1 MAKRK
6 EITGVRIKLATP
18 DRIHAISKGEV
29 TKPETINYRTLRPEA
44 DGLFCERIFGPTRSY
59 ECRCGKYKRSG
70 PKFKG
75 VVCEHCGVEVTD
87 NRVRRERMGHIDLAV
102 PVVHIWY
109 LRGIPSRLSLL
120 LGTSAKDLERVIY
133 FAPSRK
139 AEKGFKVTASAKP
152 EIIAV
157 GDEVFESDIK
167 IHQHYQG
174 ESFQY
179 EEAYQLEGIENV
191 PVDVGD
197 VITATQAA
205 KFKTEY
211 GDDSLKVEPAF
222 TLKNANEELGLAAGA
237 VVPASKAGDDD
248 TRLKIGSSEAFIVT
262 FAAKLPY
269 KKGSVLSRTEL
280 TEMESRYP
288 GRFRIMRY
296 EKNIDDPSHLVIEP
310 GSSYFSQGDVVFEHQ
325 QALCRM
331 YDPKFEAG
339 IGADGV
345 QALINKLDL
354 DLLADNLREMIAD
367 STGQKKRKFI
377 KRLQVVEDFRKS
389 DSQPQSM
396 ILNVLPVIPPD
407 LRPLVQLDG
416 GRFATS
422 DLNDLYRRVIN
433 RNNRLKKLQALN
445 APEIIIRNEKRMLQE
460 CVDALIDNGRVGK
473 AVLGAGNRPLKSL
486 TDLLRGKKGR
496 FRQNLLGKR
505 VDYSGRSVIV
515 IGPQLKIYQCGL
527 PKQMALELFK
537 PFVIRRLVESKL
549 APNIKSAKRRI
560 EKGGAEVWEIL
571 ENIIKDHPV
580 MLNRAPTLHRLGIQA
595 FEPVLME
602 GKAIR
607 LHPMVCT
614 AFNADFDGDQMAVHV
629 PLSIE
634 AQAEARLLMLS
645 ANNLLSPASGKPVVT
660 PTQDIVLGVYYLT
673 DMREG
678 LLGDG
683 KCFMNADDVLSEIS
697 HGTVHVNARIWLKEN
712 PEEWGHPKGRRMYV
726 GKVQGKKGKLE
737 DGEVIVNSFADVQ
750 GEHRLLFFETSP
762 GRVMFN
768 SRIAPALR
776 FVNEQLGKKKIGSL
790 LDDAYDKV
798 DRPGV
803 VDMLDEIKSLGYHWA
818 ARSGISFGVQ
828 AVRIPDEKAII
839 TRETQ
844 AEDDVA
850 KENYE
855 MGLLTHDEYLDQKNA
870 LWSAAT
876 RDIAQKIKEHMSEDN
891 PVRMMVDSGA
901 RGSLGQMGQMAGI
914 RGLMADPTGKT
925 IDYPITANFREGMNM
940 LEYFISTHG
949 ARKGLADTALRTAKS
964 GYLTRR
970 LVDVAQDLII
980 TEHDCGTDKGICI
993 HPLLSEGKVMI
1004 SIADRIAGR
1013 TALRDIEKDGELFVK
1028 AGDVITEALAKR
1040 IEAAGI
1046 DEVWVRSPLACAL
1059 KKGICQKCY
1068 GHDLSSRRLVPIG
1081 EAVGVVAAQSIGE
1094 PGTQLT
1100 MRTFHT
1106 GGVRSADDITQG
1118 LPRIEQL
1125 FEVRRPRKVCILAGL
1140 DGHIKEIITEGKR
1153 KVIVEDDEGNT
1164 ITHAIPT
1171 GQEIKEGIEEGM
1183 PVEKL
1188 TPLTEGSI
1196 DPQQLLE
1203 VSGID
1208 AVQRML
1214 VDEIQNVY
1222 NSQSVTI
1229 NNKHIEVILR
1239 KVAPLNKVRV
1249 IEEGDTSFV
1258 AGDMIWEDDAEN
1270 VVREINEDNER
1281 RVSDAVKAFNGDILL
1296 STDRPDESIDAF
1308 IGQPL
1313 TEEIIRKI
1321 LKPGAA
1327 VKMLTI
1333 QHEDLEVDV
1342 LLGRSAFRKKLE
1354 GLRLIRDV
1362 VLKRTKIKKGTV
1374 MTREELK
1381 RITEGGPVIIRTRHK
1396 DVLDRM
1402 IGVRWLAED
1411 HYMGSRL
1418 CAPHDELLIQ
1428 KYADEIASTGM
1439 RDFKVWGS
1447 VEHINV
1453 AEELRRFL
1461 QDKGLLGKEIY
1472 ENGEGTN
1479 RYVDDEVIAQL
1490 ADCTIESIDIE
1501 DEEEGVKTVTRLEML
1516 ERLLTSRLKNKVLV
1530 HVDFYRT
1537 PEQIAAD
1544 EAEARA
1550 KEEEKARIAAQLKQ
1564 VKYEARERHK
1574 YRVQKAAEL
1583 GITLEE
1589 LGYDKVDDAIRARMD
1604 ALENPPEEP
1613 YDESLGTRFIGGL
1626 ELKGKVIDEMAA
1638 KKPLDIYIRSAS
1650 AKPEVC
1656 HLIREYT
1663 FMQKLREAPECRPF
1677 IHGITK
1683 AALATDSF
1691 LSAASFQQTAQVLAG
1706 AAVKGELDPLS
1717 GLKENVIIGH
1727 LIPAGTGSEAFR
1739 SIAYKSSGKPKF
1751 KPKNRPDSREPKPEQ
1766 PVLASED
1773 LFTNTNKSEQPEEQ
1787 KIPDVQ
1793 EAAET
1798 QNLAE
1803 QQQPINTGDLF
1814 TQ

>member
-18 DRIHAISKGEV
+18 DRIHEISRGEV
-29 TKPETINYRTLRPEA
+29 TKPETINYRTLRPET

-139 AEKGFKVTASAKP
+139 AEKGFKVTESARP
-152 EIIAV
+152 DIIAK

-167 IHQHYQG
+167 IHKHYQG
-174 ESFQY
+174 DDFQY
-179 EEAYQLEGIENV
+179 EEAFQIEGIENV
-191 PVDVGD
+191 PANIGD
-197 VITATQAA
+197 VITAQKAA
-205 KFKTEY
+205 NYKRDY
-211 GDDSLKVEPAF
+211 GADSVKVEPAF
-222 TLKNANEELGLAAGA
+222 ILSEPSEELGLDAGA
-237 VVPASKAGDDD
+237 VVPVSKAPDSAK
-248 TRLKIGSSEAFIVT
+248 RAKIGNEEAYIVV
-262 FAAKLPY
+262 AAFKFPF
-269 KKGSVLSRTEL
+269 KKGEVLSRSEL
-280 TEMESRYP
+280 TEFEAKYP

-310 GSSYFSQGDVVFEHQ
+310 GKSYFSQGDVVYEHQ
-325 QALCRM
+325 QYLCRQ
-331 YDPKFEAG
+331 YDPEFEAG

-345 QALINKLDL
+345 LALINKLDL
-354 DLLADNLREMIAD
+354 DLLADNLREWIAD

-473 AVLGAGNRPLKSL
+473 AVMGAGNRPLKSL

-537 PFVIRRLVESKL
+537 PFVIRRLVEGGL
-549 APNIKSAKRRI
+549 APNVKNAKRKI
-560 EKGGAEVWEIL
+560 EKGGGEIWEIL

-678 LLGDG
+678 LQGDNRH
-683 KCFMNADDVLSEIS
+683 FMSSDDVLSAIS
-697 HGTVHVNARIWLKEN
+697 HGTVHVNARIWLREN
-712 PEEWGHPKGRRMYV
+712 PDEWGHPKGRRKY
-726 GKVQGKKGKLE
+726 GRN
-737 DGEVIVNSFADVQ
+737 GEAVIVDSFDDVE
-750 GEHRLLFFETSP
+750 GEPRTLFFETSP
-762 GRVMFN
+762 GRVLFN
-768 SRIAPALR
+768 TRIAPALR
-776 FVNEQLGKKKIGSL
+776 FVNEQLGKKKIGTL
-790 LDDAYDKV
+790 LDSAYDKV

-803 VDMLDEIKSLGYHWA
+803 VQMLDEIKSLGYHWA

-844 AEDDVA
+844 AEDDIA

-855 MGLLTHDEYLDQKNA
+855 MGLLTHDEYLDQKSKMWA
-870 LWSAAT
+870 QAT
-876 RDIAQKIKEHMSEDN
+876 KDIAEKIKEHMSEDN

-970 LVDVAQDLII
+970 LVDVSQDLII

-1004 SIADRIAGR
+1004 GIAERIAGR
-1013 TALRDIEKDGELFVK
+1013 TALRDIEKDGEVFIK
-1028 AGDVITEALAKR
+1028 AGDIITESIAKK
-1040 IEAAGI
+1040 IEAAGF

-1059 KKGICQKCY
+1059 KKGVCQKCY
-1068 GHDLSSRRLVPIG
+1068 GHDLSSRKLVPIG

-1106 GGVRSADDITQG
+1106 GGVRSAEDITQG

-1140 DGHIKEIITEGKR
+1140 DGHIKDIITEGKR
-1153 KVIVEDDEGNT
+1153 KVIIEDDEGNT
-1164 ITHAIPT
+1164 ITHAIPS
-1171 GQEIKEGIEEGM
+1171 GQEIKEGIEIGM
-1183 PVEKL
+1183 EVGKL
-1188 TPLTEGSI
+1188 TPLTEGSV

-1222 NSQSVTI
+1222 NSQGVSI

-1249 IEEGDTSFV
+1249 IEEGDSSFV
-1258 AGDMIWEDDAEN
+1258 AGDMIWEDEAEAIN
-1270 VVREINEDNER
+1270 TEIEQDNEKR
-1281 RVSDAVKAFNGDILL
+1281 IKTAVKTLAGHVLL
-1296 STDRPDESIDAF
+1296 RTDRPDEAIDEF

-1313 TEEIIRKI
+1313 TEEAIRKI
-1321 LKPGAA
+1321 LTPG
-1327 VKMLTI
+1327 VEIKTLTI
-1333 QHEDLEVDV
+1333 QREDLEVDV
-1342 LLGRSAFRKKLE
+1342 ILGKSSFRKRLE
-1354 GLRLIRDV
+1354 GLRLVRDV
-1362 VLKRTKIKKGTV
+1362 KVEKKGKISKSKV
-1374 MTREELK
+1374 LDRNDLK
-1381 RITEGGPVIIRTRHK
+1381 RITKLDPQIVRTR
-1396 DVLDRM
+1396 DTTILDR
-1402 IGVRWLAED
+1402 ITGIRWTAQD
-1411 HYMGSRL
+1411 VFAGNRL
-1418 CAPHDELLIQ
+1418 VVPHDTLITP
-1428 KYADEIASTGM
+1428 KYVEAISIAAI
-1439 RDFKVWGS
+1439 RDFTLWSS
-1447 VEHINV
+1447 VEHINI
-1453 AEELRRFL
+1453 AEEMRRFL
-1461 QDKGLLGKEIY
+1461 AEKGIIGKEIY
-1472 ENGEGTN
+1472 ENGEATG
-1479 RYVDDEVIAQL
+1479 RYVDDEVIAAM
-1490 ADCTIESIDIE
+1490 ADCTIEQLDLE
-1501 DEEEGVKTVTRLEML
+1501 DDEEGVKTITRLDML
-1516 ERLLTSRLKNKVLV
+1516 ERLLMSKLKGKILV
-1530 HVDFYRT
+1530 NVAFYRT
-1537 PEQIAAD
+1537 PEQIAKD
-1544 EAEARA
+1544 EAFAKLLEEAQAKAKAEA
-1550 KEEEKARIAAQLKQ
+1550 KEAKSQIYAELARRKAKAEEMGVPVEELFPDPIPEYKPAPLPEPEPEEGTKF
-1564 VKYEARERHK
+1564 VGGMEL
-1574 YRVQKAAEL
+1574 KAAL
-1583 GITLEE
+1583 IT
-1589 LGYDKVDDAIRARMD
+1589 
-1604 ALENPPEEP
+1604 
-1613 YDESLGTRFIGGL
+1613 
-1626 ELKGKVIDEMAA
+1626 EMAER
-1638 KKPLDIYIRSAS
+1638 KPLDVYVRTSTT
-1650 AKPEVC
+1650 KPEPC
-1656 HLIREYT
+1656 YIIRDYT
-1663 FMQKLREAPECRPF
+1663 FIQRLRELPECRPF

-1691 LSAASFQQTAQVLAG
+1691 LSAASFQQTAQVLAR

-1727 LIPAGTGSEAFR
+1727 LIPAGTGAEAFR
-1739 SIAYKSSGKPKF
+1739 GIAYKSSGRPKPKPRA
-1751 KPKNRPDSREPKPEQ
+1751 KTEADGETPQEQ
-1766 PVLASED
+1766 PTIASED
-1773 LFTNTNKSEQPEEQ
+1773 LFT
-1787 KIPDVQ
+1787 
-1793 EAAET
+1793 A
-1798 QNLAE
+1798 
-1803 QQQPINTGDLF
+1803 
-1814 TQ
+1814 

>member
-18 DRIHAISKGEV
+18 ERIHAISKGEV
-29 TKPETINYRTLRPEA
+29 QKPETINYRTLRPET
-44 DGLFCERIFGPTRSY
+44 DGLFCEKIFGPTRSY
-59 ECRCGKYKRSG
+59 ECKCGKYKRSG

-75 VVCEHCGVEVTD
+75 VICEHCGVEVTD

-133 FAPSRK
+133 FAPLKKPEK
-139 AEKGFKVTASAKP
+139 AYKVTATGRP
-152 EIIAV
+152 DIVAV
-157 GDEVFESDIK
+157 GAVIPATEMK
-167 IHQHYQG
+167 IHEHYDD
-174 ESFQY
+174 SFRC
-179 EEAYQLEGIENV
+179 EKAYVIDEGISV
-191 PVDVGD
+191 PVNAGD
-197 VITATQAA
+197 VISSAQLS
-205 KFKTEY
+205 KYKTDY
-211 GDDSLKVEPAF
+211 GDSSLKAEPAF
-222 TLKNANEELGLAAGA
+222 VLTEPDEELGLEAGA
-237 VVPASKAGDDD
+237 IVPASKAPESAE
-248 TRLKIGSSEAFIVT
+248 RAKAGSYDAFIVT
-262 FAAKLPY
+262 ATVKPEVNGQELAKG
-269 KKGSVLSRTEL
+269 KILSESELKEARRLYPELFPHDAEKTEDEQCNL
-280 TEMESRYP
+280 VV
-288 GRFRIMRY
+288 
-296 EKNIDDPSHLVIEP
+296 DDPCHLVILP
-310 GSSYFSQGDVVFEHQ
+310 GSSPFEQGDVIFEHQ
-325 QALCRM
+325 QRLCCK
-331 YDPKFEAG
+331 YDDHFEAG

-345 QALINKLDL
+345 LALINRLDL
-354 DLLADNLREMIAD
+354 DFLADSLREQIAD
-367 STGQKKRKFI
+367 TTGQKKRKLI
-377 KRLQVVEDFRKS
+377 KRLQVTEDFRKS

-396 ILNVLPVIPPD
+396 ILTVLPVIPPD

-445 APEIIIRNEKRMLQE
+445 APEIIVRNEKRMLQE

-527 PKQMALELFK
+527 PEQMALELFK
-537 PFVIRRLVESKL
+537 PFVIRRLVEGGL
-549 APNIKSAKRRI
+549 APNVKNAKRKI
-560 EKGGAEVWEIL
+560 EKGGGEIWEIL

-645 ANNLLSPASGKPVVT
+645 ANNLLSPASGRPVVT

-678 LLGDG
+678 LKGDG
-683 KCFMNADDVLSEIS
+683 RHFSDMDDVLSAIS
-697 HGTVHVNARIWLKEN
+697 HGTVHVNARIWLREN
-712 PEEWGHPKGRRMYV
+712 PELWGHPKGRRKYIH
-726 GKVQGKKGKLE
+726 
-737 DGEVIVNSFADVQ
+737 DGEAVIAENFAEVQ
-750 GEHRLLFFETSP
+750 GEPRTIFFETSP
-762 GRVMFN
+762 GRVLFN
-768 SRIAPALR
+768 TKIPEPLR
-776 FVNEQLGKKKIGSL
+776 YVNEQLGKKKIGSL

-803 VDMLDEIKSLGYHWA
+803 VALLDDIKSLGYHWA

-828 AVRIPDEKAII
+828 AVRIPEEKAEI
-839 TRETQ
+839 TRTTQ

-855 MGLLTHDEYLDQKNA
+855 MGLLTYDEYLDQKSK
-870 LWSAAT
+870 LWAQAT
-876 RDIAQKIKEHMSEDN
+876 KDIADKIEAHMTEDN
-891 PVRMMVDSGA
+891 PVKMMVDSGA
-901 RGSLGQMGQMAGI
+901 RGSKGQLGQMAGI

-970 LVDVAQDLII
+970 LVDVSQDLII

-993 HPLLSEGKVMI
+993 RPLISEGKTMI
-1004 SIADRIAGR
+1004 GIAERIAGR
-1013 TALRDIEKDGELFVK
+1013 TSLHDIEADGELIVK
-1028 AGDVITEALAKR
+1028 SGDIITEALAKK

-1046 DEVWVRSPLACAL
+1046 AEVWVRSPLACAL
-1059 KKGICQKCY
+1059 KKGVCQKCY
-1068 GHDLSSRRLVPIG
+1068 GHDLSSRKLVPIG

-1106 GGVRSADDITQG
+1106 GGVRSAEDITQG

-1153 KVIVEDDEGNT
+1153 KVIVEDDEGN
-1164 ITHAIPT
+1164 IMTHAIPS
-1171 GQEIKEGIEEGM
+1171 GQDIREGIEEGM
-1183 PVEKL
+1183 EVTKL

-1203 VSGID
+1203 VEGID
-1208 AVQRML
+1208 AVQKML
-1214 VDEIQNVY
+1214 VDEIQYVY
-1222 NSQSVTI
+1222 HSQGVSI

-1258 AGDMIWEDDAEN
+1258 AGDMVWEDEVAE
-1270 VVREINEDNER
+1270 VERQILEDNER
-1281 RVSDAVKAFNGDILL
+1281 RISNAVKAFGGDVLL
-1296 STDRPDESIDAF
+1296 GLDYPDEEFSEF

-1313 TEEIIRKI
+1313 TEEIFRKI
-1321 LKPGAA
+1321 LTPGVS
-1327 VKMLTI
+1327 VKTLTVE
-1333 QHEDLEVDV
+1333 HEGKEIDV
-1342 LLGRSAFRKKLE
+1342 IIGKSAFRKRMHNMRT
-1354 GLRLIRDV
+1354 LREIRITPKSYVKKNINLSRDD
-1362 VLKRTKIKKGTV
+1362 LKRVTSLDT
-1374 MTREELK
+1374 
-1381 RITEGGPVIIRTRHK
+1381 VIIRVRDQK
-1396 DVLDRM
+1396 MSNRLVNL
-1402 IGVRWLAED
+1402 RWLAESISV
-1411 HYMGSRL
+1411 GKRL
-1418 CAPHDELLIQ
+1418 VAAHDTFITQER
-1428 KYADEIASTGM
+1428 YNDIAKSGIPDIKVWSAVEHVNVLDGM
-1439 RDFKVWGS
+1439 RKTL
-1447 VEHINV
+1447 EAMN
-1453 AEELRRFL
+1453 
-1461 QDKGLLGKEIY
+1461 LLGMDIY
-1472 ENGEGTN
+1472 EDGEASGRKVDAEFLEGLATGSIEQAEVDNGEEIITVSHSEQLKKFLTGKLRN
-1479 RYVDDEVIAQL
+1479 KILVSVAFQEMPDDE
-1490 ADCTIESIDIE
+1490 
-1501 DEEEGVKTVTRLEML
+1501 
-1516 ERLLTSRLKNKVLV
+1516 
-1530 HVDFYRT
+1530 
-1537 PEQIAAD
+1537 PEAP
-1544 EAEARA
+1544 
-1550 KEEEKARIAAQLKQ
+1550 
-1564 VKYEARERHK
+1564 
-1574 YRVQKAAEL
+1574 
-1583 GITLEE
+1583 
-1589 LGYDKVDDAIRARMD
+1589 
-1604 ALENPPEEP
+1604 NPEEP
-1613 YDESLGTRFIGGL
+1613 APELTGGT
-1626 ELKGKVIDEMAA
+1626 ELKAETIAELSERHPVDVWV
-1638 KKPLDIYIRSAS
+1638 RAS
-1650 AKPEVC
+1650 NSKPEIL
-1656 HLIREYT
+1656 HLIREYS
-1663 FMQKLREAPECRPF
+1663 FIQRIRELPECRPF

-1706 AAVKGELDPLS
+1706 AAVKGEIDPLS

-1727 LIPAGTGSEAFR
+1727 LIPAGTGAEAFR
-1739 SIAYKSSGKPKF
+1739 KIAYSSPRPKPSSVQE
-1751 KPKNRPDSREPKPEQ
+1751 SREDISSQ
-1766 PVLASED
+1766 PDTVLESMD
-1773 LFTNTNKSEQPEEQ
+1773 IFTE
-1787 KIPDVQ
+1787 
-1793 EAAET
+1793 
-1798 QNLAE
+1798 
-1803 QQQPINTGDLF
+1803 
-1814 TQ
+1814 

>member
-1 MAKRK
+1 MARRK

-18 DRIHAISKGEV
+18 ERIHAISKGEV
-29 TKPETINYRTLRPEA
+29 LKPETINYRTLRPET

-59 ECRCGKYKRSG
+59 ECKCGKYKRSG

-75 VVCEHCGVEVTD
+75 VICEHCGVEVTD

-133 FAPSRK
+133 FAPLK
-139 AEKGFKVTASAKP
+139 KTEKGYKVTSTSRPDIIREGAVIP
-152 EIIAV
+152 ET
-157 GDEVFESDIK
+157 EVK
-167 IHQHYQG
+167 IHKHYD
-174 ESFQY
+174 ESFSC
-179 EEAYQLEGIENV
+179 EKAYMLDDVRVV
-191 PVDVGD
+191 PVGIGD
-197 VITATQAA
+197 IISAEQLS
-205 KFKTEY
+205 KYKTEY
-211 GDDSLKVEPAF
+211 GDDTLRAEPAF
-222 TLKNANEELGLAAGA
+222 VLTEDNEELELSAGA
-237 VVPASKAGDDD
+237 IVPASKAPETAERAKKGNND
-248 TRLKIGSSEAFIVT
+248 AFIVT
-262 FAAKLPY
+262 GAFKPQVDGQDIAKGKILSESELRKALELY
-269 KKGSVLSRTEL
+269 KDIFPEDAENRE
-280 TEMESRYP
+280 
-288 GRFRIMRY
+288 Y
-296 EKNIDDPSHLVIEP
+296 EQCSLVVDDPCHLVIMP
-310 GSSYFSQGDVVFEHQ
+310 GSSPFEQGDVIFEHQ
-325 QALCRM
+325 QKLCRA
-331 YDPKFEAG
+331 YDDKFDAG

-345 QALINKLDL
+345 LALINKLDL
-354 DLLADNLREMIAD
+354 DFLSDSLREQIAD
-367 STGQKKRKFI
+367 TTGQKKRKLI
-377 KRLQVVEDFRKS
+377 KRLQVTEDFRKS
-389 DSQPQSM
+389 DSKPQSM
-396 ILNVLPVIPPD
+396 IITVLPVIPPD

-537 PFVIRRLVESKL
+537 PFVIRRLVEGGL
-549 APNIKSAKRRI
+549 APNVKNAKRRI
-560 EKGGAEVWEIL
+560 EKGGSEIWEIL

-645 ANNLLSPASGKPVVT
+645 ANNLLSPASGRPVVT

-678 LLGDG
+678 LKGDG
-683 KCFMNADDVLSEIS
+683 QHFMNMDDVLSAIS

-712 PEEWGHPKGRRMYV
+712 PDLWGHPSGRRKYSD
-726 GKVQGKKGKLE
+726 GKNP
-737 DGEVIVNSFADVQ
+737 VIVNSFEEVS
-750 GEHRLLFFETSP
+750 GNPHSVFFETSP

-768 SRIAPALR
+768 TKIAEPLR

-803 VDMLDEIKSLGYHWA
+803 VAMLDDIKSLGYHWA

-828 AVRIPDEKAII
+828 AVRIPDEKAEI
-839 TRETQ
+839 TRQTEEQ
-844 AEDDVA
+844 DSVA

-855 MGLLTHDEYLDQKNA
+855 MGLLTYDEYLDQKSK
-870 LWSAAT
+870 LWGQAT
-876 RDIAQKIKEHMSEDN
+876 KDIADSIEKHMMKDN

-901 RGSLGQMGQMAGI
+901 RGSKGQLGQMAGI

-970 LVDVAQDLII
+970 LVDVSQDLII
-980 TEHDCGTDKGICI
+980 TEHDCGTDKGIRI
-993 HPLLSEGKVMI
+993 EPLVSEGKVMI
-1004 SIADRIAGR
+1004 GIAERIAGR
-1013 TALRDIEKDGELFVK
+1013 TSLNDITVNDEVIVKTGEI
-1028 AGDVITEALAKR
+1028 ITEALARK

-1046 DEVWVRSPLACAL
+1046 SEVWVRSPLACSL

-1068 GHDLSSRRLVPIG
+1068 GHDLSSRNLVPIG

-1106 GGVRSADDITQG
+1106 GGVRSAEDITQG

-1125 FEVRRPRKVCILAGL
+1125 FEVRRPRKVCILAGVE
-1140 DGHIKEIITEGKR
+1140 GRIKEIIAEGKR
-1153 KVIVEDDEGNT
+1153 KVIIEGFTEDGEEKI
-1164 ITHAIPT
+1164 ITHAIPS
-1171 GQEIKEGIEEGM
+1171 GQDIKEGIEVGM
-1183 PVEKL
+1183 EVSKL

-1203 VSGID
+1203 VEGIN
-1208 AVQRML
+1208 AVQKML
-1214 VDEIQNVY
+1214 VDEIQYVY
-1222 NSQSVTI
+1222 HSQGVSI

-1258 AGDMIWEDDAEN
+1258 AGDMIWNDDVAKVEQ
-1270 VVREINEDNER
+1270 EIRNDNER
-1281 RVSDAVKAFNGDILL
+1281 RIRLAVQNLEGDILL
-1296 STDRPDESIDAF
+1296 SLDKPDDEFDQYV
-1308 IGQPL
+1308 GQPL
-1313 TEEIIRKI
+1313 TEDILRRILTPGVTVKGFTILHEGSEI
-1321 LKPGAA
+1321 
-1327 VKMLTI
+1327 
-1333 QHEDLEVDV
+1333 DV
-1342 LLGRSAFRKKLE
+1342 IIGKTAFRKRMYNA
-1354 GLRLIRDV
+1354 RLVRD
-1362 VLKRTKIKKGTV
+1362 IKTPKFKV
-1374 MTREELK
+1374 KKNINLSRDELK
-1381 RITEGGPVIIRTRHK
+1381 KLTSGDPVVVRIRHRDHMDALVNVK
-1396 DVLDRM
+1396 
-1402 IGVRWLAED
+1402 WLAEEVSIPRKE
-1411 HYMGSRL
+1411 GKRL
-1418 CAPHDELLIQ
+1418 IAAKDTLITPENAP
-1428 KYADEIASTGM
+1428 EIAQSGVK
-1439 RDFKVWGS
+1439 DIKVWNA
-1447 VEHINV
+1447 VEYLDVVDGI
-1453 AEELRRFL
+1453 RRAL
-1461 QDKGLLGKEIY
+1461 DVMAIIGKDIY
-1472 ENGEGTN
+1472 EDGEFSGKTVTAEMLDAFASGELEEIEFDNGEEVITITRADILRKLLASKLRSKILVRAEFANDSEGVN
-1479 RYVDDEVIAQL
+1479 EPEEEPEEEEDDDFDILAEISKLGSGDFSDDDE
-1490 ADCTIESIDIE
+1490 DNSE
-1501 DEEEGVKTVTRLEML
+1501 DEESDSDEDSYDDVK
-1516 ERLLTSRLKNKVLV
+1516 
-1530 HVDFYRT
+1530 
-1537 PEQIAAD
+1537 I
-1544 EAEARA
+1544 
-1550 KEEEKARIAAQLKQ
+1550 RI
-1564 VKYEARERHK
+1564 E
-1574 YRVQKAAEL
+1574 
-1583 GITLEE
+1583 
-1589 LGYDKVDDAIRARMD
+1589 
-1604 ALENPPEEP
+1604 
-1613 YDESLGTRFIGGL
+1613 GGL
-1626 ELKGKVIDEMAA
+1626 ELRAEAIAE
-1638 KKPLDIYIRSAS
+1638 IAS
-1650 AKPEVC
+1650 RNPVKIWVRASNSRPETI

-1663 FMQKLREAPECRPF
+1663 FVQRMREFPECRPF

-1706 AAVKGELDPLS
+1706 AAVKGEMDPLS

-1727 LIPAGTGSEAFR
+1727 LIPAGTGAEAFR
-1739 SIAYKSSGKPKF
+1739 RISYRSENRRPRQPFNRDRKP
-1751 KPKNRPDSREPKPEQ
+1751 RPQETKIG
-1766 PVLASED
+1766 SED
-1773 LFTNTNKSEQPEEQ
+1773 LFTS
-1787 KIPDVQ
+1787 
-1793 EAAET
+1793 
-1798 QNLAE
+1798 
-1803 QQQPINTGDLF
+1803 
-1814 TQ
+1814 

>member
-1 MAKRK
+1 MAKKK

-29 TKPETINYRTLRPEA
+29 TKPETINYRTLRPET
-44 DGLFCERIFGPTRSY
+44 DGLFCEKIFGPTRSY

-139 AEKGFKVTASAKP
+139 TKDGFKVTASSRP
-152 EIIAV
+152 DIIAV
-157 GDEVFESDIK
+157 GDRVLETEVK
-167 IHQHYQG
+167 IHSHYQG
-174 ESFQY
+174 DAFKY
-179 EEAYQLEGIENV
+179 EEVFQLESIKSV

-197 VITATQAA
+197 VLSAQQVSNY
-205 KFKTEY
+205 KSNY
-211 GDDSLKVEPAF
+211 GDFSLKVEPAF
-222 TLKNANEELGLAAGA
+222 ILSKDSEDLGLEAGA
-237 VVPASKAGDDD
+237 IVPQSKADDD
-248 TRLKIGSSEAFIVT
+248 AKRAKTGNNDAFIVT
-262 FAAKLPY
+262 AVIKLPNAKDDVY
-269 KKGSVLSRTEL
+269 TRDELELLKKS
-280 TEMESRYP
+280 YP
-288 GRFRIMRY
+288 GHFEIRRY
-296 EKNIDDPSHLVIEP
+296 QRVIDDPSHIVIEP
-310 GSSYFSQGDVVFEHQ
+310 GESPFVQGDVIFEHQ
-325 QALCRM
+325 QELCRR
-331 YDPKFEAG
+331 YDPSFEAG

-354 DLLADNLREMIAD
+354 DSLADSLREQIAD
-367 STGQKKRKFI
+367 TTGQKKRKLI

-537 PFVIRRLVESKL
+537 PFVIRRLVEGGL
-549 APNIKSAKRRI
+549 APNVKNAKRKI
-560 EKGGAEVWEIL
+560 EKGGGEIWEIL

-645 ANNLLSPASGKPVVT
+645 ANNLLSPASGRPVVT

-673 DMREG
+673 DMRAG

-683 KCFMNADDVLSEIS
+683 KHFMNVEDVLSGIS
-697 HGTVHVNARIWLKEN
+697 HGTIHVNARIWLKEN
-712 PEEWGHPKGRRMYV
+712 PDEWGHPKGRRKY
-726 GKVQGKKGKLE
+726 LL
-737 DGEVIVNSFADVQ
+737 DGQETYAESFAEVQ
-750 GEHRLLFFETSP
+750 GEPRTLFFETSP
-762 GRVMFN
+762 GRVLFN
-768 SRIAPALR
+768 TRIAPVLR
-776 FVNEQLGKKKIGSL
+776 YVNEQLGKKKIGSL

-803 VDMLDEIKSLGYHWA
+803 VEMLDEIKSLGYHWA

-839 TRETQ
+839 TRATQ
-844 AEDDVA
+844 EEDDIA

-855 MGLLTHDEYLDQKNA
+855 MGLLTHDEYLDQKSK
-870 LWSAAT
+870 LWAQAT
-876 RDIAQKIKEHMSEDN
+876 KDIAEKIKEHMSEDN

-970 LVDVAQDLII
+970 LVDVSQDLII

-993 HPLLSEGKVMI
+993 MPLTSEGKVMI
-1004 SIADRIAGR
+1004 GIAERIAGR
-1013 TALRDIEKDGELFVK
+1013 TALHDIEQDGELFIK
-1028 AGDVITEALAKR
+1028 AGEIITESIAKK

-1046 DEVWVRSPLACAL
+1046 SEVWVRSPLACAL
-1059 KKGICQKCY
+1059 KKGVCQKCY
-1068 GHDLSSRRLVPIG
+1068 GHDLSSRKLVPIG

-1106 GGVRSADDITQG
+1106 GGVRSAEDITQG

-1140 DGHIKEIITEGKR
+1140 DGHIKEIISEGKR
-1153 KVIVEDDEGNT
+1153 KVIIEDEDGNT
-1164 ITHAIPT
+1164 ITHAIPS
-1171 GQEIKEGIEEGM
+1171 GQEIKEGIEVGM
-1183 PVEKL
+1183 QVERL

-1203 VSGID
+1203 VSGIN

-1222 NSQSVTI
+1222 NSQGVSI

-1249 IEEGDTSFV
+1249 VEEGDTSYV
-1258 AGDMIWEDDAEN
+1258 AGDMIWEDEAEKTEH
-1270 VVREINEDNER
+1270 EIIEDNER
-1281 RVSDAVKAFNGDILL
+1281 RIKTAIENFAGDILMGV
-1296 STDRPDESIDAF
+1296 DRMEEGIQEF

-1313 TEEIIRKI
+1313 TEAALSRILTPGVMIKI
-1321 LKPGAA
+1321 LTVMHKG
-1327 VKMLTI
+1327 
-1333 QHEDLEVDV
+1333 QEVDV
-1342 LLGRSAFRKKLE
+1342 IIGKSAFRKRLE
-1354 GLRLIRDV
+1354 GLRLVRDV
-1362 VLKRTKIKKGTV
+1362 RFDKKGKV
-1374 MTREELK
+1374 SKGSVLTRDALK
-1381 RITEGGPVIIRTRHK
+1381 RITTGSTQVIRIRDREILGRITDK
-1396 DVLDRM
+1396 KWSADENLMVGSRM
-1402 IGVRWLAED
+1402 IIPHDTLVTPAYAQEISSSGVRDVKVWAAVE
-1411 HYMGSRL
+1411 HMNV
-1418 CAPHDELLIQ
+1418 AAALLDFMS
-1428 KYADEIASTGM
+1428 KREIAG
-1439 RDFKVWGS
+1439 
-1447 VEHINV
+1447 H
-1453 AEELRRFL
+1453 
-1461 QDKGLLGKEIY
+1461 EIY
-1472 ENGEGTN
+1472 EDGEATG
-1479 RYVDDEVIAQL
+1479 RFVDDEIMAKIAAGEVEEIEIEVDDRVKVISRA
-1490 ADCTIESIDIE
+1490 
-1501 DEEEGVKTVTRLEML
+1501 EML
-1516 ERLLTSRLKNKVLV
+1516 NKLITTELKNKILV
-1530 HVDFYRT
+1530 KAVF
-1537 PEQIAAD
+1537 PEVPEPEVVEPQPEPIP
-1544 EAEARA
+1544 EPVQ
-1550 KEEEKARIAAQLKQ
+1550 EEKPQEPSDDNGQ
-1564 VKYEARERHK
+1564 V
-1574 YRVQKAAEL
+1574 VL
-1583 GITLEE
+1583 GDVVSEQSEE
-1589 LGYDKVDDAIRARMD
+1589 
-1604 ALENPPEEP
+1604 PEEP
-1613 YDESLGTRFIGGL
+1613 EEPQPEPEPKFHGGL
-1626 ELKGKVIDEMAA
+1626 ELKGAILDELAEMN
-1638 KKPLDIYIRSAS
+1638 PIDIYFRLPGTRI
-1650 AKPEVC
+1650 EVC
-1656 HLIREYT
+1656 HLIRDYT
-1663 FMQKLREAPECRPF
+1663 FVQKLRELPECKPF
-1677 IHGITK
+1677 ILGITK

-1739 SIAYKSSGKPKF
+1739 GITYKPKKKHSF
-1751 KPKNRPDSREPKPEQ
+1751 KPAAELPQKEETPAL
-1766 PVLASED
+1766 VSED
-1773 LFTNTNKSEQPEEQ
+1773 LFTE
-1787 KIPDVQ
+1787 
-1793 EAAET
+1793 
-1798 QNLAE
+1798 
-1803 QQQPINTGDLF
+1803 
-1814 TQ
+1814 